1 MSNAEIVFLSMFVSL
16 IVFLVLR
23 EVICWYFKINHRLSV
38 MIDIKSELIQANKYR
53 NEDKKDV

>member
-23 EVICWYFKINHRLSV
+23 ELICWYFKINHRLNV

-53 NEDKKDV
+53 NEDKNHE

>member
-16 IVFLVLR
+16 MVFLVLR
-23 EVICWYFKINHRLSV
+23 ELIRWYFKINHRLNV

-53 NEDKKDV
+53 NEDKNHE

>member
-1 MSNAEIVFLSMFVSL
+1 MSNAEIIFLSMFVSL

-23 EVICWYFKINHRLSV
+23 EVFCWYFKINHRLNV
-38 MIDIKSELIQANKYR
+38 MVDIKSELIQANKYR

>member
-23 EVICWYFKINHRLSV
+23 EVICWYFKINHRLNV

-53 NEDKKDV
+53 NEDKNHE

>member
-23 EVICWYFKINHRLSV
+23 EVICWYFKINHRLNV
-38 MIDIKSELIQANKYR
+38 LVDIKSELIQANKYR
-53 NEDKKDV
+53 NEDKKDD

>member
-23 EVICWYFKINHRLSV
+23 EVICWYFKINHRLNV

-53 NEDKKDV
+53 NEDKKDD

>member
-23 EVICWYFKINHRLSV
+23 EVICWYFKINHRLNV
-38 MIDIKSELIQANKYR
+38 MVDIKSELIQANKYR
-53 NEDKKDV
+53 NEDKKDD

>member
-23 EVICWYFKINHRLSV
+23 EVICWYFKINKRYAVLV
-38 MIDIKSELIQANKYR
+38 DIRSELIQANKYR
-53 NEDKKDV
+53 NEDKKDD